1 MTSDGLEAIHH
12 RGFNGPQA
20 ADAREDTLTIPAAP
34 TWTRRSAALLLG
46 STLFGCSHQPPT
58 LPRRA
63 FNAPHVDETV
73 RLAMAATGARGLAL
87 SVVENGQVVY
97 TKAYGVRNALGE
109 PLLEDTVMY
118 GASLTKAAFGWLVMQ
133 LVEAGQLGLDVPLA
147 SYLPRPL
154 PHYASADIVR
164 RYSAFAGLAHDERW
178 RRLTAR
184 ILLTHS
190 GGFANFYFLE
200 PDRQLRIH
208 FEPGS
213 RYAYS
218 GDGMILLQFV
228 LEQGLGLDVGA
239 EMQRRLFAPNGMT
252 RTSLIWRPDFRP
264 NLADGFTQDGRPEP
278 HDERSRVRASGSMDT
293 TIADMGRLA
302 ASHVRGDGLS
312 VAGRAE
318 LVRSH
323 LAITTGSQFPSLQPQ
338 PASPAFRALGAG
350 LGVIAFEGPQG
361 AGFFKGGHND
371 STANMWVGLE
381 AGKRCVVILSNDVRA
396 EPAFPALVQTILGDT
411 GLPWAWEYGGMAFWS
426 PMR

>member
-1 MTSDGLEAIHH
+1 M
-12 RGFNGPQA
+12 
-20 ADAREDTLTIPAAP
+20 
-34 TWTRRSAALLLG
+34 AALLLG
-46 STLFGCSHQPPT
+46 SALFGCAHLPSGPPW
-58 LPRRA
+58 PA
-63 FNAPHVDETV
+63 FNAHQVDHTV
-73 RLAMAATGARGLAL
+73 RQAMAATGARGLAL
-87 SVVENGQVVY
+87 SVVENGQVVF
-97 TKAYGVRNALGE
+97 TKAYGVRNASGE
-109 PLLEDTVMY
+109 PLQEDTVMY
-118 GASLTKAAFGWLVMQ
+118 GASLTKAAFGLLVMQ
-133 LVEAGQLGLDVPLA
+133 LVEEGRLGLDVPIA
-147 SYLPRPL
+147 SYLPHPL
-154 PHYASADIVR
+154 PTYASADIVR

-264 NLADGFTQDGRPEP
+264 NLADGFTQDGQLQA

-302 ASHVRGDGLS
+302 AGYVRGDGLS
-312 VAGRAE
+312 AAGRAE
-318 LVRSH
+318 LTRSH
-323 LAITTGSQFPSLQPQ
+323 LAITTGSQFPSLQP
-338 PASPAFRALGAG
+338 PLASPRFRALGAG

-371 STANMWVGLE
+371 ATANMWVCLE
-381 AGKRCVVILSNDVRA
+381 AAKRCVVILSNDVRA
-396 EPAFPALVQTILGDT
+396 EPAFPALVRSLLGDT
-411 GLPWAWEYGGMAFWS
+411 GVPWAWEYGDMKFWS
-426 PMR
+426 PTR